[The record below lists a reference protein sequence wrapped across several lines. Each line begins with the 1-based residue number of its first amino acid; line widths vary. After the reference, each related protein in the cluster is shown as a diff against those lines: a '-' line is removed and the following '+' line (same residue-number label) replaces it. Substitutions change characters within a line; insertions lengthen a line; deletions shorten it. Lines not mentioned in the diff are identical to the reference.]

1 MIDLEAYITASGRY
15 PERADSP
22 ELHKATILYATKLL
36 EKVNKAL
43 IYLGLED
50 KFKDVSS
57 GFRPTNS
64 NKIANGSKKSAHLFG
79 QAIDIVDD
87 KDQTLCKAF
96 TKEVLEM
103 FDLYREDSDFTI
115 GKNTNWCHLQD
126 RPIRSGKRIFKP

>member
-1 MIDLEAYITASGRY
+1 MIKIDDYITSSGRY

-22 ELHKATILYATKLL
+22 ELHKATILYATELL
-36 EKVNKAL
+36 ERVNKAL
-43 IYLGLED
+43 KYLGLED
-50 KFKDVSS
+50 RFKDVSS

-87 KDQTLCKAF
+87 KSQTLCKAF

-103 FDLYREDSDFTI
+103 FDLYREDSDYTI
-115 GKNTNWCHLQD
+115 GKNTNWTHLQT
-126 RPIRSGKRIFKP
+126 RPTRSGRRVFKP